1 MNRVSSVA
9 TLPGALAIGRTL
21 GGMNEAQ
28 RIDAPPPRGNRRGA
42 RLRLVAVGFVLAIA
56 ASLALALLANGTLRF
71 DRRQLAAGHAPRI
84 AIVDKDGGL
93 STVAADGTDRRVHAV
108 GTMAFQFPA
117 WSPDG
122 SHVAAIGHDAAE
134 AGVFIVDDHGTNP
147 GAAPVA
153 AFSSPSEF
161 PIYLS
166 WSPNGQRITFITSE
180 SDGLALQVVA
190 ADASGS
196 ATVIRRGQPLY
207 WDWVDGSHLL
217 VHSGANLPNAFLG
230 EISVDNADANPI
242 AGSVG
247 PFQAPAISA
256 DARYRAYVV
265 MGASSTSLVVEARD
279 GSARRETSV
288 AGASAVGWSPA
299 GDQLGYT
306 AAAGQTGLPIGPLQ
320 LIDARSGAVRT
331 LLSGPVVSW
340 FWAPDGRTIA
350 ALRIPL
356 PGEDQV
362 ASLSATAAAG
372 DGPIA
377 QADPLTLRLLFVDV
391 ASGTLRSEQ
400 AVRLSD
406 LVLAQFLPFFDQ
418 YARSHRLW
426 SPASDAVVLP
436 LQDETGAGH
445 VTIVPVD
452 GSRPRPIGEGVAAFW
467 SP

>member
-1 MNRVSSVA
+1 MDEPARVNAPSA
-9 TLPGALAIGRTL
+9 PA
-21 GGMNEAQ
+21 GGGS
-28 RIDAPPPRGNRRGA
+28 RA
-42 RLRLVAVGFVLAIA
+42 RLAALGFALSVLA
-56 ASLALALLANGTLRF
+56 SLVLALLANGTLRF
-71 DRRQLAAGHAPRI
+71 DRRQLAAGHAARI
-84 AIVDKDGGL
+84 AIVDKGGGL
-93 STVAADGTDRRVHAV
+93 STVAADGTDRRAHGGASLS
-108 GTMAFQFPA
+108 FQFPA

-122 SHVAAIGHDAAE
+122 SHVAAIGHDATE
-134 AGVFIVDDHGTNP
+134 AGVFVADDRGTNP
-147 GAAPVA
+147 GATPVK
-153 AFSSPSEF
+153 AFSSASEL
-161 PIYLS
+161 PIYLY

-180 SDGLALQVVA
+180 PDGLALQVVPA
-190 ADASGS
+190 NASAP
-196 ATVIRRGQPLY
+196 ATVVRRGQPLY

-217 VHSGANLPNAFLG
+217 VHSGANLPGAFLG
-230 EISVDNADANPI
+230 EVGVDNAEAKPI

-256 DARYRAYVV
+256 DARYRAYVA
-265 MGASSTSLVVEARD
+265 MGASSTRLVVEARD
-279 GSARRETSV
+279 GSSRREASV
-288 AGASAVGWSPA
+288 PGASAIGWSPA
-299 GDQLGYT
+299 ADQLGYT
-306 AAAGQTGLPIGPLQ
+306 TATGQTGLPIGPLQ

-362 ASLSATAAAG
+362 ASLSTIAAAG
-372 DGPIA
+372 SGPIA

-391 ASGTLRSEQ
+391 ASGALRSER

-406 LVLAQFLPFFDQ
+406 IVLNQFLPFFDQ

-445 VTIVPVD
+445 VTIVPAD
-452 GSRPRPIGEGVAAFW
+452 GSKARPIADGVAAFW

>member
-1 MNRVSSVA
+1 MD
-9 TLPGALAIGRTL
+9 
-21 GGMNEAQ
+21 E
-28 RIDAPPPRGNRRGA
+28 PPRVNVPLAAAGRGSRV
-42 RLRLVAVGFVLAIA
+42 RLAALGFALSVLA
-56 ASLALALLANGTLRF
+56 SVVLALLANGTIRF
-71 DRRQLAAGHAPRI
+71 DRRQLAAGRAPRI

-93 STVAADGTDRRVHAV
+93 STVAADGTDRRAYAV
-108 GTMAFQFPA
+108 GSTAFQFPA

-122 SHVAAIGHDAAE
+122 SHVAAIGHDATD
-134 AGVFIVDDHGTNP
+134 AGVFVVDDHGTNP

-161 PIYLS
+161 PIYLY
-166 WSPNGQRITFITSE
+166 WAPNGQRITFITSE
-180 SDGLALQVVA
+180 PDGLALQVVP
-190 ADASGS
+190 ADASAP
-196 ATVIRRGQPLY
+196 ATVVRRGQPLY

-230 EISVDNADANPI
+230 EVGVDNAEAKPI
-242 AGSVG
+242 AASVG
-247 PFQAPAISA
+247 PFQAPAISV

-265 MGASSTSLVVEARD
+265 MGDSSTSLVVEARD
-279 GSARRETSV
+279 GSSRREAAV
-288 AGASAVGWSPA
+288 AGASAMGWSPA
-299 GDQLGYT
+299 SDQLGYT
-306 AAAGQTGLPIGPLQ
+306 AAEQQAGLPIGPLQ

-350 ALRIPL
+350 ALRFPL

-362 ASLSATAAAG
+362 ASLSAIGAAG
-372 DGPIA
+372 SGSIA

-391 ASGTLRSEQ
+391 ASGKIRSEQ

-406 LVLAQFLPFFDQ
+406 ILLVQFLPFFDQ

-426 SPASDAVVLP
+426 SPASDALVLP

-445 VTIVPVD
+445 VTIVPAD
-452 GSRPRPIGEGVAAFW
+452 GSKPRLIADGVAAFW

>member
-1 MNRVSSVA
+1 MD
-9 TLPGALAIGRTL
+9 
-21 GGMNEAQ
+21 EAR
-28 RIDAPPPRGNRRGA
+28 RIDAPPPGGTGRSA
-42 RLRLVAVGFVLAIA
+42 RLRLVALGFVLAIA
-56 ASLALALLANGTLRF
+56 TSLALALLANGTLHF
-71 DRRQLAAGHAPRI
+71 DRPRLAAGQAPRI

-93 STVAADGTDRRVHAV
+93 STVAADGSDRRAYPV
-108 GTMAFQFPA
+108 GSMAFQFPA

-122 SHVAAIGHDAAE
+122 SHVAAIGHDSAE
-134 AGVFIVDDHGTNP
+134 AGIFVVDDHGANP
-147 GAAPVA
+147 GRPPAA
-153 AFSSPSEF
+153 AFRSADEL
-161 PIYLS
+161 PIYLY
-166 WSPNGQRITFITSE
+166 WAPNGQRITFITSE
-180 SDGLALQVVA
+180 PDGLALQVVA
-190 ADASGS
+190 ADASAP

-230 EISVDNADANPI
+230 EVGVDNAEAKSI
-242 AGSVG
+242 TSSVG

-256 DARYRAYVV
+256 GARYRAYVV
-265 MGASSTSLVVEARD
+265 MGDSSTSLVVEARD
-279 GSARRETSV
+279 GSSHREASV
-288 AGASAVGWSPA
+288 AGASAIGWSPA

-306 AAAGQTGLPIGPLQ
+306 AAAVQFGLPIGPLQ

-331 LLSGPVVSW
+331 LLGGPVVSW

-362 ASLSATAAAG
+362 ASLSAVAATG
-372 DGPIA
+372 SGPIA
-377 QADPLTLRLLFVDV
+377 QADPLSLRLLFVDV
-391 ASGTLRSEQ
+391 ASGTLRSER

-406 LVLAQFLPFFDQ
+406 IVLAQFLPFFDQ

-426 SPASDAVVLP
+426 SPLSDGIVLP

-445 VTIVPVD
+445 VTIVPAD
-452 GSRPRPIGEGVAAFW
+452 GSKPRPIADGVAAFW